1 MHLKYFRTPLF
12 WETEAKFVRFGNFPH
27 TLTYRGCVEN
37 CQIFLQFLK
46 TGMAENNIFFLRVFE
61 KRLFAIFKGGSG
73 VPEKIKS
80 LSLYAEQ

>member
-1 MHLKYFRTPLF
+1 M
-12 WETEAKFVRFGNFPH
+12 FGDFPH

-37 CQIFLQFLK
+37 CQTSQIFLQFLK
-46 TGMAENNIFFLRVFE
+46 TGMAENNIFFLRGFE